1 MANPNAITWASVLQ
15 GANPHFYGPVGA
27 VAGPSKFD
35 LKFGPSPRDAN
46 SVLSDANR
54 GNAAASQFRNSS
66 SFDKGQHLLDL
77 AMGLGLGVPGAGSA
91 TPALNTLGRPPY
103 NLVADQVRTGP
114 LPQGPSL
121 TDHADFND
129 LEDHVHGMPGEKAQ
143 QLISTL
149 LRAEDHNGRHVPI
162 ISALWD
168 ALQAR
173 PDAVPLGFT
182 NTKAAPPD
190 PSERLDPNFYAREE
204 WNPVTKNFD
213 KSPGSVTDV
222 TQFRTM
228 MDKLGSLTGLAK
240 DRLYS
245 GGSLDAIAKGMAG
258 SQPADANLPNWVR
271 EAKAAA
277 GIAPDNVM
285 APLEAQQHEALV
297 RQDPAFLS
305 APPALQ
311 ARMLA
316 GQVGASELAG
326 HFHADQASRP
336 APPPFSELWPNDP
349 FGNGPGG
356 LKAPSQAGPAD
367 FLASQGSEPN
377 TLEPGRQIVPG
388 VPQAISDPAAG
399 AIGPSFLEF
408 LPSAKRSQLI
418 SFLKGGMSG
427 LSPQEAQD
435 LTTEY
440 GPSAANIYGAHQ
452 AANPVN
458 PVIEQL
464 QKPRLAPLSQAILG
478 GESLEGTPLTAKQR
492 LDNFFFSREGVPQP
506 EMNRRDPREISGGP
520 AISSPE
526 TREFNTYAQHPWFES
541 YSGMSDRGPNGEKLA
556 KAEFNQE
563 IPTTEARHA
572 MGLTDPFWSSKARQ
586 SYGQEKLIPPGQEV
600 STDMYVDPFLRDT
613 YLQQGPTG
621 KPTPSGASV
630 PDIGQSAEG
639 SDKRFLASW
648 QPVGAQALKPGQPV
662 PEGSRSIVT
671 TKDGGSPMTHIP
683 KPHLMSDGSQITDAR
698 FVKPDYDWNKVVDLN
713 QPLPPEKL
721 QQLLETGLPE
731 VNAQGQARRL
741 AAVKTALNRQGI
753 TVQDRNNALAAIK
766 SGTLP
771 TDISSRAMLEVLNA
785 IHGQGKGP
793 AVFRSLG
800 YSAGSGTHNFPSGNQ
815 RPTGN
820 RYIRVFPASK

>member
-245 GGSLDAIAKGMAG
+245 GGSLDA
-258 SQPADANLPNWVR
+258 
-271 EAKAAA
+271 
-277 GIAPDNVM
+277 
-285 APLEAQQHEALV
+285 
-297 RQDPAFLS
+297 
-305 APPALQ
+305 
-311 ARMLA
+311 
-316 GQVGASELAG
+316 
-326 HFHADQASRP
+326 HFHADQPSRP